1 MLNCWGAN
9 GSTWNILEPK
19 WGPLFRLEFSPCV
32 GGFLFLPKKEDN
44 QVPDIYIYIHI
55 SFPPGKR
62 QVFESRRCQRPR
74 DAPCNSVGSWQ
85 LEVGWF
91 SFGYK
96 WSYGVPINGLING
109 QLGL

>member
-44 QVPDIYIYIHI
+44 QVPDIYIYIYRFHQANAKCLN
-55 SFPPGKR
+55 PEDVNVPEMLHATR
-62 QVFESRRCQRPR
+62 L
-74 DAPCNSVGSWQ
+74 AVGSWK
-85 LEVGWF
+85 LGGFLLVI
-91 SFGYK
+91 S
-96 WSYGVPINGLING
+96 GVMGFL
-109 QLGL
+109 